1 MVNKNLLKTVL
12 FCLISM
18 LLITYLVVAT
28 EWSRRLGDL
37 RKCERVDVIIND
49 STKLQFVTEQE
60 ILREINNF
68 PSRATSLKIA
78 DLNTDSLERLLSQVD
93 KIEKV
98 SCVTLTDNTMRII
111 IDPLC
116 PVARVF
122 DGDLSYYINRDG
134 KRMSATER
142 YHLDVPVIAG
152 RFDHRF
158 RGADLLPL
166 VDYIEGNQVWRSLIT
181 MIKVDSPHD
190 VILIPSIR
198 GHVINIG
205 DVDNLED
212 KFYRILRAYKEVL
225 PVKGWD
231 FYDTISV
238 KWNGQI
244 VATKRVKALPEVI
257 SPDDLDA
264 EKEVPDEGTMSVE
277 DSVGVGYEINNLSYN

>member
-1 MVNKNLLKTVL
+1 MVNKKLLKTLL
-12 FCLISM
+12 FCLTSL
-18 LLITYLVVAT
+18 LLIAYLVVAT
-28 EWSRRLGDL
+28 KWSRSLGDS
-37 RKCERVDVIIND
+37 RKCERVDVIVND
-49 STKLQFVTEQE
+49 SAKMQFVTVQE
-60 ILREINNF
+60 ILREIHDF
-68 PSRATSLKIA
+68 PSRATSVKLS

-98 SCVTLTDNTMRII
+98 SCVTLTDNTMRIM

-122 DGDLSYYINRDG
+122 DGNLSYYINREG

-158 RGADLLPL
+158 KAADLLPL
-166 VDYIEGNQVWRSLIT
+166 VDFIEGDQVWRSLIT

-205 DVDNLED
+205 DVDNFKD
-212 KFYRILRAYKEVL
+212 KFHRVLRAYKEIM

-238 KWNGQI
+238 KWGGQI
-244 VATKRVKALPEVI
+244 VATKRVKALPEMI

-264 EKEVPDEGTMSVE
+264 EKEMPDEGTMLVE
-277 DSVGVGYEINNLSYN
+277 DSIGVGNGTDKLRYN

>member
-1 MVNKNLLKTVL
+1 MVNKKLLKTVL
-12 FCLISM
+12 FCLISL
-18 LLITYLVVAT
+18 LLIAYLVVAT

-37 RKCERVDVIIND
+37 RRCERVDVIIND
-49 STKLQFVTEQE
+49 SAKMQFVTVQE
-60 ILREINNF
+60 ILREIHDF
-68 PSRATSLKIA
+68 PSRATSVKFSE
-78 DLNTDSLERLLSQVD
+78 LNTDSLERLLSQVD

-98 SCVTLTDNTMRII
+98 SCVTLTDNTMRIM

-122 DGDLSYYINRDG
+122 DGNLSYYINREG

-142 YHLDVPVIAG
+142 YHLDVPVIVG

-158 RGADLLPL
+158 MAVNLLPL
-166 VDYIEGNQVWRSLIT
+166 VDFIEGNQLWRSLIT
-181 MIKVDSPHD
+181 MVKVDSPQD

-205 DVDNLED
+205 DVDNLEN
-212 KFYRILRAYKEVL
+212 KFYRIFRAYKEVM

-238 KWNGQI
+238 KWSGQI
-244 VATKRVKALPEVI
+244 VATKRVKALPEMI
-257 SPDDLDA
+257 SPDDLEA
-264 EKEVPDEGTMSVE
+264 EKEMPDEGTMLVE
-277 DSVGVGYEINNLSYN
+277 DSIGVGTGMNKLRYN